1 MAGQQEEIQVKVIA
15 DAADLAPGMQ
25 KIVGMFQQGMDNISN
40 SINITGSTA
49 QSLGDK
55 IKEGAD
61 KGGVGLKNLQGESQK
76 SASLLGQLQNA
87 VGGLGSKFEQIK
99 ATVGAAGIAMTT
111 YLGSAIGEAMKFQ
124 RAIVDMTRTTGMST
138 QAAGEFAYA
147 TKRMAVDMDSFNMAI
162 MVLSRNVM
170 NAKGHLGEGKTKFEE
185 WGVSITTAEGKLLS
199 TDQIMRNIMTRY
211 KQLPSQIERNAM
223 AQDLLGRS
231 AKDLAKFLNLG
242 AAGLD
247 KLAEEAKKAGVD
259 LGNVDTA
266 KAFIEADKAVKTMNA
281 TLDLFKV
288 SVGSQFLP
296 IVTVLSNAVLN
307 LLDAFNK
314 IDPVIRN
321 TGVVVISVT
330 GALATLWGGWA
341 ALSKIL
347 MTLGGPFA
355 SIAGW
360 LSKLWGLIGSGVTA
374 LGGFIATLYKTHV
387 AWLVGMGPVGWVI
400 GALEAVGIA
409 IAILYT
415 AWTNNFGGIQQTT
428 AEALNNILSA
438 WHQFTSALSQIGS
451 SIMQIVRAIGQ
462 ALSDPAGAAKSGAEG
477 FQNLMAGWDGVK
489 IALGNLASGVRS
501 AGVAVG
507 GSFVEGIKQS
517 VSSAWNKL
525 TSRPGVE
532 TPSGGSGDGADES
545 GADGAGGDKAGGADG
560 KTESAFAKA
569 KEQYEQDVQRAEYT
583 AAEKLAL
590 YKKYVDGVEKSAKE
604 LVEYKIALYRMEA
617 NVLQESL
624 KMQEADLEIS
634 KIKEETT
641 EKDYL
646 AKKAAIRKASLAA
659 ETEFEVQARM
669 EILGLNEQEKQAQ
682 HDKIEAEVKGTLR
695 YKDALKSVLEE
706 EKRLVEYQREVANI
720 ISAMAS
726 DKAKSSIEDER
737 QRVEEQRELGLISE
751 QEKINQLQRLT
762 QAEYE
767 EDQKRLDFE
776 YQNAKEGTKEYA
788 QYLQKKQELELGHNR
803 KMSQLSYQRFQ
814 EDHRYQLDFI
824 KDMQDAFS
832 SAITG
837 VIKGTTKL
845 KQAFRDMGNA
855 ILNSVVNSITKPMV
869 ERFSASLTRMLG
881 LNKQYLTMK
890 QTIDAG
896 AKATELAATDQGEAA
911 KTALVA
917 AGGQAQ
923 VAATSAAGAAATAT
937 ATATTGANMTMLE
950 SIGTALSSIPW
961 YGWVGL
967 AILAGVAS
975 ARSSGGGGS
984 SSPQEVNLGRNPD
997 SYYQT
1002 PYYVGMPSYDV
1013 GSWQLPSDTVAK
1025 VHKDEMIVPAKG
1037 GMADNVRALLSG
1049 KASLAGAGGPAVF
1062 SPNISINASAID
1074 GRGMKKALQDAGR
1087 DLVDVLNKEY
1097 RNFNRPRR

>member
-1 MAGQQEEIQVKVIA
+1 MAGQQEEIQIKVIA
-15 DAADLAPGMQ
+15 DAADLSSGMQ
-25 KIVGMFQQGMDNISN
+25 KIVGVFQQGMDNIAS
-40 SINITGSTA
+40 SITSAGTQA
-49 QSLGDK
+49 QTLGDK
-55 IKEGAD
+55 VKEGAD
-61 KGGVGLKNLQGESQK
+61 KGGAGLRTLQGESQK
-76 SASLLGQLQNA
+76 SASLMEQLQSA
-87 VGGLGSKFEQIK
+87 VGNLGSQFEKIK

-111 YLGSAIGEAMKFQ
+111 YLGSAITAAMGFQ
-124 RAIVDMTRTTGMST
+124 RSVVDMARVTGMST

-147 TKRMAVDMDSFNMAI
+147 TKRMAVDMDAFNMAI

-170 NAKGHLGEGKTKFEE
+170 NAKGQLGEGKTKFEE
-185 WGVSITTAEGKLLS
+185 WGVAITGADGKLLS

-242 AAGLD
+242 ADGLD
-247 KLAEEAKKAGVD
+247 KLAAEAKKAGVD
-259 LGNVDTA
+259 LGNVNTA
-266 KAFIEADKAVKTMNA
+266 KAFIEAEKAVKTMNA
-281 TLDLFKV
+281 TIDLFKV

-296 IVTVLSNAVLN
+296 VVTALSNAILN

-314 IDPVIRN
+314 ISPEIREV
-321 TGVVVISVT
+321 GIYLAT
-330 GALATLWGGWA
+330 GAGLLATFWGGWA

-347 MTLGGPFA
+347 TAIGGPFTA
-355 SIAGW
+355 VAGW

-409 IAILYT
+409 IGILYT

-428 AEALNNILSA
+428 AQALNNILAA
-438 WHQFTSALSQIGS
+438 WQQFTSALSKIGS
-451 SIMQIVRAIGQ
+451 AIMQMVRAIGQ
-462 ALSDPAGAAKSGAEG
+462 ALSDPAGAAKAGAEG
-477 FQNLMAGWDGVK
+477 FQNLMAGWDNIK
-489 IALGNLASGVRS
+489 IALGNLASGVKD
-501 AGVAVG
+501 AGAAVG
-507 GSFVEGIKQS
+507 SSFVDGFKQS
-517 VSSAWNKL
+517 FNTLWNKVFSRKNPDVSSGE
-525 TSRPGVE
+525 PGAGMDDD
-532 TPSGGSGDGADES
+532 S
-545 GADGAGGDKAGGADG
+545 GAGGAGKSDGADG
-560 KTESAFAKA
+560 KEETAFTKA
-569 KEQYEQDVQRAEYT
+569 KERYEQDIQRAEYT
-583 AAEKLAL
+583 AAEKLAI
-590 YKKYVDGVEKSAKE
+590 YKKYLDGVEKSAKE
-604 LVEYKIALYRMEA
+604 LVEYKIGLYRLEA

-659 ETEFEVQARM
+659 EVEFEVQARM

-695 YKDALKSVLEE
+695 YKEALKGVLEE
-706 EKRLVEYQREVANI
+706 EKRLAEYQREVANI
-720 ISAMAS
+720 MAAMAS
-726 DKAKSSIEDER
+726 DKVKSLIEDER
-737 QRVEEQRELGLISE
+737 QRVEEERELGLISE
-751 QEKINQLQRLT
+751 QEKIAQLQRLT

-767 EDQKRLDFE
+767 ENQKRLAFE

-788 QYLQKKQELELGHNR
+788 QYLQKKQELELNYNR

-814 EDHRYQLDFI
+814 AEHRYQLDFI

-832 SAITG
+832 NAVNG

-845 KQAFRDMGNA
+845 KQAFRDMGSA

-881 LNKQYLTMK
+881 LDRQYLATK
-890 QTIDAG
+890 QAIDRG
-896 AKATELAATDQGEAA
+896 AKAAEVASTAQAEAS
-911 KTALVA
+911 KTALVT

-923 VAATSAAGAAATAT
+923 IAATTAAGAAATA
-937 ATATTGANMTMLE
+937 AATTTTAANMSMLE
-950 SIGTALSSIPW
+950 SIGTALASIPW

-975 ARSSGGGGS
+975 ARSASGGS
-984 SSPQEVNLGRNPD
+984 SAPQATNLGRNPD

-1002 PYYVGMPSYDV
+1002 PYYVGMPSFDV
-1013 GSWQLPSDTVAK
+1013 GSWQLPNDMVAQ

-1049 KASLAGAGGPAVF
+1049 KAALAGAAGPTVF
-1062 SPNISINASAID
+1062 SPSISINASAID
-1074 GRGMKKALQDAGR
+1074 GRGMKKALQEAGR
-1087 DLVDVLNKEY
+1087 DLVEVLNKEY